1 MTSEEAPWKMR
12 LTWPGPQPTLQLPQV
27 WWLPHNSCQSSEIT
41 PEGPLASFLQSVL
54 FSSAHYSG
62 HATLPSHQFPLFQVL
77 NQLKKKNYSR
87 YMRLLGWVTSAS
99 CHISVP
105 PLSSSFPLWS
115 TPWTSPPSTPNR
127 PTPCSMLCLRKC
139 NRPPGWKSSK
149 IRG

>member
-1 MTSEEAPWKMR
+1 MPHQCNNDIRRSPLEDEAHLAWTPTHSSAAAS
-12 LTWPGPQPTLQLPQV
+12 LVIAPQFLPV
-27 WWLPHNSCQSSEIT
+27 FRDYT

-99 CHISVP
+99 CPSPSLLCLLPSLSGAHPGPPRRQLPTGP
-105 PLSSSFPLWS
+105 PLQHAL
-115 TPWTSPPSTPNR
+115 PPK
-127 PTPCSMLCLRKC
+127 M
-139 NRPPGWKSSK
+139 
-149 IRG
+149 